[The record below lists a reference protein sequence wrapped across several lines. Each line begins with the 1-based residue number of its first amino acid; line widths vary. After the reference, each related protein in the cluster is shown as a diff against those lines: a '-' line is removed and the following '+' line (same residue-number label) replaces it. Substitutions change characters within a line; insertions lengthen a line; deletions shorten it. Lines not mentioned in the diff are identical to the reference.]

1 MSLWSVVFS
10 YSTQQQGNNFLIV
23 SWCVSGFYMTTSDN
37 PPSSWTKKKFQS
49 TSQSQRKPW
58 PKKGHGHCLV
68 VCCPSDPLQ
77 LSKSQWNY
85 YIWDICSANQWDG
98 LKTAVHAADTIQQK
112 RSSSSPHQCPTTGH
126 TTNAS
131 KVELI
136 GLWSFASSAI
146 FTWPCTNQLPL
157 LQASWQLF
165 IGKMLPQPAGGRKC
179 FPRVIQILKHRFL
192 PYRNKHTYFLLAKM
206 CWL

>member
-1 MSLWSVVFS
+1 MDFIWQPAITFPVV
-10 YSTQQQGNNFLIV
+10 G
-23 SWCVSGFYMTTSDN
+23 
-37 PPSSWTKKKFQS
+37 PRRSSKALPKA
-49 TSQSQRKPW
+49 KPAL
-58 PKKGHGHCLV
+58 KKGHGHCLV

-98 LKTAVHAADTIQQK
+98 LKTAMHAADTSQQK
-112 RSSSSPHQCPTTGH
+112 GSSSSPQQCPTTGH

-131 KVELI
+131 KVELT
-136 GLWSFASSAI
+136 GLQSFASSAI

-165 IGKMLPQPAGGRKC
+165 AGKRLPQPAGGRKH
-179 FPRVIQILKHRFL
+179 FPRVIQILKHRLL
-192 PYRNKHTYFLLAKM
+192 PYRNKQTYFLLTKM